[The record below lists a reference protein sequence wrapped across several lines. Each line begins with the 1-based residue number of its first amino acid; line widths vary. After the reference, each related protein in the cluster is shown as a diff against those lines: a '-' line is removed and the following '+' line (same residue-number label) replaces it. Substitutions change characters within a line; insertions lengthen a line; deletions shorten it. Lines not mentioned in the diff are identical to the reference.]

1 MLLQDCCFLL
11 TFLYF
16 VAYVERLKV
25 DAMVGEEMYLI

>member
-16 VAYVERLKV
+16 VAYVEKLKV
-25 DAMVGEEMYLI
+25 DAMMGEEMHLI